1 MLESDRIID
10 MGPLETALVVLVII
24 WTLIFVVV
32 AVGMFILLLGLK
44 RALDKIN
51 RILDQG
57 EDVAKGIGAVGKAA
71 AGGLAGLLIEKA
83 GNRLKK
89 RSSARR

>member
-1 MLESDRIID
+1 MT
-10 MGPLETALVVLVII
+10 PLETALVALVII

-32 AVGMFILLLGLK
+32 AIAMVVLLLGLK

-57 EDVAKGIGAVGKAA
+57 EDMARGLGAVGKVTAS
-71 AGGLAGLLIEKA
+71 GLSGLLMKA
-83 GNRLKK
+83 VGDKLRKNSSKK
-89 RSSARR
+89 S

>member
-1 MLESDRIID
+1 MT
-10 MGPLETALVVLVII
+10 PLETALVALVII

-32 AVGMFILLLGLK
+32 AIAMVVLLLGLK

-57 EDVAKGIGAVGKAA
+57 EDMARGLGAVGKVTAS
-71 AGGLAGLLIEKA
+71 GLSGLLMKA
-83 GNRLKK
+83 VGDRLGKGSSKK
-89 RSSARR
+89 N